1 MADRERSD
9 ELGDALEDLDRALDD
24 LELRVV
30 SGHGPAVR
38 LMPAQGGALNKAV
51 VEGFERAFFAGAP
64 RVVDELCDPR
74 MVHHTPPADVDPTLA
89 GLQRALRAYR
99 QAFPDLRMESLEVT
113 ADSDFAASHWVVSG
127 THEGELFGFAP
138 SGRQVRIRGMNCYR
152 LRDGRITEM
161 WTEFDRLAL
170 LQQLGLMP
178 ARNPLRA
185 SRLRRR
191 GDDRRHELP
200 D

>member
-1 MADRERSD
+1 VADHDRSG
-9 ELGDALEDLDRALDD
+9 ELDDALEELDRALDE
-24 LELRVV
+24 LELRLV
-30 SGHGPAVR
+30 SGASPAVR
-38 LMPAQGGALNKAV
+38 AASAQGGALNKAV
-51 VEGFERAFFAGAP
+51 VESFERAFFTGSP
-64 RVVDELCDPR
+64 RALDELCDPG
-74 MVHHTPPADVDPTLA
+74 MVHHTPPADVEPTLA

-99 QAFPDLRMESLEVT
+99 EAFPGLRMESLEVT
-113 ADSDFAASHWVVSG
+113 ADSNFAASHWVVSG
-127 THEGELFGFAP
+127 THHGELFGFAP
-138 SGRQVRIRGMNCYR
+138 SGKQVRIQGMNCYR

-185 SRLRRR
+185 SRLRPPS
-191 GDDRRHELP
+191 GDRRREAR

>member
-1 MADRERSD
+1 MADRESSD
-9 ELGDALEDLDRALDD
+9 ELDDALEELDRALGD

-30 SGHGPAVR
+30 SALGPAAP
-38 LMPAQGGALNKAV
+38 LTSAQGGALNKAV

-64 RVVDELCDPR
+64 RVLEELCDPA
-74 MVHHTPPADVDPTLA
+74 MVHHTPPADVEPTLA

-99 QAFPDLRMESLEVT
+99 QAFPSLRMESLEVT
-113 ADSDFAASHWVVSG
+113 ADGDFAASHWVVSG

-138 SGRQVRIRGMNCYR
+138 SGKQVRIQGMNCYR

-185 SRLRRR
+185 RRLRR
-191 GDDRRHELP
+191 ELS